1 MQCPVCGR
9 EVGADDTVCSNRQ
22 TSLEKVQILS
32 SEERENFQGTTIEI
46 GTSGSG
52 RSSDDES
59 GFYRDN
65 NGQNQGANRSGR
77 GRTPFPRVWILN
89 SVLAGIIG
97 MLFLAIIILFLVVFF
112 SPIGVFI
119 LTILAIT
126 WLLRRLRL

>member
-9 EVGADDTVCSNRQ
+9 EVGADDTVCSNCQ

-119 LTILAIT
+119 LVILAIT